1 MYNQNYQV
9 NYIANYIYFMKDD
22 GYIHSSSVDYSVFN
36 SLKPK
41 DILSDDFALKHH
53 CESVQYML
61 SNTLKQYFS
70 KQL

>member
-1 MYNQNYQV
+1 
-9 NYIANYIYFMKDD
+9 MKDD
-22 GYIHSSSVDYSVFN
+22 EYIHSSSVDYSVFN